1 MFKYSFLNLDI
12 CIHTSPKDVRHG
24 STAPGPRMCGF
35 GMMEEWGRAGG
46 PIGKK
51 YLEFLSMVF

>member
-12 CIHTSPKDVRHG
+12 CIHTSPKDVGHG

-35 GMMEEWGRAGG
+35 GMMEDGEGLETLQGR
-46 PIGKK
+46 KL
-51 YLEFLSMVF
+51 LEFLSVVF